1 MKLLKYILPVLFI
14 GAMVASCDTDDE
26 AVDVQTPYTVS
37 PQYYQNLRD
46 YKATDHSIA
55 WGWFSDYTTSF
66 SMATRF
72 LGLPDS
78 LDICSLW
85 GGIPTNDSTLAD
97 GHYVPDV
104 YKEMKFVQQTK
115 GTKMVVP
122 TIVRIRTFPEFYDSV
137 WVAKSNPDSA
147 MQLLANHLL
156 AQIFV
161 TGVDGIDLD
170 YEPEG
175 DPLSGSNMD
184 YFVKYLGKFVG
195 PAASDSNK
203 VVAKL
208 GKIRWVNKKTA
219 AGKDSLVKETYY
231 EDYTIVGD
239 PAKLLCIDYFGSAP
253 GSATLNYTNWY
264 VNQTYGSSPG
274 GMPFSSCPISK
285 VVYTENVGDE
295 WKAPECG
302 QLLNYA
308 RYKPATGRKGGF
320 GAFFMHRDYIN
331 AGYGCLNYANMR
343 HGIQIQNPAIY

>member
-97 GHYVPDV
+97 AHYLPEV
-104 YKEMKFVQQTK
+104 YKEMKFVQETK

-122 TIVRIRTFPEFYDSV
+122 TIIRIHNFHEFYDSI
-137 WVAKSNPDSA
+137 WVAKNNPDSA
-147 MQLLANHLL
+147 MHLFANYLL

-161 TGVDGIDLD
+161 AGVDGIDLD

-175 DPLSGSNMD
+175 DPLSGSKMD
-184 YFVKYLGKFVG
+184 YFVKYLSKFVG

-208 GKIRWVNKKTA
+208 GKVRWVNKKTT

-239 PAKLLCIDYFGSAP
+239 PNKLLCIDYYSDP
-253 GSATLNYTNWY
+253 PSEETLPYTNWY
-264 VNQTYGSSPG
+264 VNQTYGGDPG
-274 GMPFSSCPISK
+274 GKPFYSCPISK
-285 VVYTENVGDE
+285 VVFTENVGDH
-295 WKAPECG
+295 WKDAECG
-302 QLLNYA
+302 KLLTYA
-308 RYKPATGRKGGF
+308 RYKPESSHKGGF

-331 AGYGCLNYANMR
+331 TGYGCLNYANMR